1 MTFTTE
7 QKDQLSAPL
16 NRSSVKERKMA
27 GRQMSYIEGWHCIAE
42 ANRIFGFDGWNRETV
57 LLQETNRDLV
67 DLESDR
73 GTYQQW
79 RISYVA
85 KVRITVG
92 NIVREGTGYGSGMG
106 KPGAIGDAVEGAIK
120 EAETDAMKRA
130 LMTFGNQFGL
140 ALYDKEQ
147 SEVVDDT
154 KPVPKPQGDKHPSAP
169 LYAPVDNAAEDR
181 KAASRKWALGEIP
194 RIKTMDRM
202 THDKFSERFKKAREE
217 LKVLD
222 PKTSVE
228 LEKALADRLE
238 VLFA

>member
-1 MTFTTE
+1 MTFTAE
-7 QKDQLSAPL
+7 QKDQLSAHL

-57 LLQETNRDLV
+57 MLQETSRDLV

-79 RISYVA
+79 RISYIA
-85 KVRITVG
+85 RVRVTVG
-92 NIVREGTGYGSGMG
+92 NIIREGTGYGSGMG

-147 SEVVDDT
+147 SEVVDDI
-154 KPVPKPQGDKHPSAP
+154 KPIPKPAPKTEEPDKAG
-169 LYAPVDNAAEDR
+169 NA
-181 KAASRKWALGEIP
+181 RKWALGEIP
-194 RIKTMDRM
+194 RIKTMDRA